1 MELSEKLRLLMR
13 PGAEPAAAGTASR
26 TAVERTRTSS
36 PDHRPN
42 EPVPGL
48 PLQRVE
54 TTRGTVY
61 VIEESWPLG
70 FRHGHLPLKDG
81 LALDG
86 IAMSRLAPGL
96 GAPDLAR
103 AAFVDVE
110 TTGLA
115 GGTGTYA
122 FLVGLGTF
130 EDGSFRLRQFFLAH
144 LGGEAAMLT
153 AVSDVLAS
161 RRAIV
166 SFNGRRFDLPLLET
180 RFTLS
185 RIPPMGLGS
194 PHLDLLYPAR
204 RLFQRRLS
212 SCRLAYLEEA
222 LLGVQRRDDLP
233 SWMIPSLYFD
243 YVRAGRTQPLSAIF
257 RHNALDILSL
267 VALLAH
273 LGRLVSGKPPADPDD
288 CFALA
293 RWDDSERRLADAVPL
308 YETALGCS
316 SQQDMR
322 TVSLRRLAR
331 LYGRLGRW
339 DDLARVMRE
348 EAGGDRPSSHRLEAL
363 VELAK
368 LEEHRHRAYAAAEVL
383 AQRALAIA
391 ETISLRGPT
400 PVMPS
405 LSCEALQHRLRRL
418 RRRLAVRRGSSSEPA
433 TGEVGTRLAPARKT
447 PRRRQLGP
455 SARRER

>member
-13 PGAEPAAAGTASR
+13 PRAESAAAGTASR
-26 TAVERTRTSS
+26 ATMERVRALS
-36 PDHRPN
+36 PDHLPD
-42 EPVPGL
+42 EPIPGL

-70 FRHGHLPLKDG
+70 FRHGRLPLEDG

-86 IAMSRLAPGL
+86 TAMLRLAPGL

-103 AAFVDVE
+103 AAFVDAE

-144 LGGEAAMLT
+144 LGGEAAMLA

-185 RIPPMGLGS
+185 RIPPMGLGL

-204 RLFQRRLS
+204 RLFRRRLS
-212 SCRLAYLEEA
+212 SCRLTYLEEA
-222 LLGVQRRDDLP
+222 LLGVQRGDDLP

-243 YVRAGRTQPLSAIF
+243 YVQPLSAVF

-331 LYGRLGRW
+331 LYRRLGRW
-339 DDLARVMRE
+339 DDLARVMQE
-348 EAGGDRPSSHRLEAL
+348 EAGGDRPPSHRLEAL

-368 LEEHRHRAYAAAEVL
+368 LEEHRHRDYAAAEIL
-383 AQRALAIA
+383 AQQALTLA
-391 ETISLRGPT
+391 EIMALRGPASA
-400 PVMPS
+400 MPP
-405 LSCEALQHRLRRL
+405 LSCEALQHRLWRL
-418 RRRLAVRRGSSSEPA
+418 RRRLAIRRGSSGEPV
-433 TGEVGTRLAPARKT
+433 TGEVTRCLVAARKT
-447 PRRRQLGP
+447 PGRRQLGP

>member
-1 MELSEKLRLLMR
+1 LDLSEKLRAVLR
-13 PGAEPAAAGTASR
+13 PGAQSAAAGTTSLAPL
-26 TAVERTRTSS
+26 ERTPASS
-36 PDHRPN
+36 VGGLPGELAPD
-42 EPVPGL
+42 L

-54 TTRGTVY
+54 TTRGFVY
-61 VIEESWPLG
+61 LSEESWPLDC
-70 FRHGHLPLKDG
+70 RHGRLRLRDG

-86 IAMSRLAPGL
+86 PAMSRLAPGL

-115 GGTGTYA
+115 GGTGTYV
-122 FLVGLGTF
+122 FLVGLGTV

-144 LGGEAAMLT
+144 LGGEVAMLA
-153 AVSDVLAS
+153 AVSEVLAS

-185 RIPPMGLGS
+185 RVSPVALGL

-204 RLFQRRLS
+204 RLFRRRLS
-212 SCRLAYLEEA
+212 SCRLASLEEA
-222 LLGVQRRDDLP
+222 LLGVQRGDDLP
-233 SWMIPSLYFD
+233 SWVIPSLYFD
-243 YVRAGRTQPLSAIF
+243 YIRAGRTDLLSAIF

-273 LGRLVSGKPPADPDD
+273 LGRLTCGEPPADPDD

-293 RWDDSERRLADAVPL
+293 RWDDSVGRLADAVPL

-316 SQQDMR
+316 SEEDAR
-322 TVSLRRLAR
+322 SVSLRRLAR
-331 LYGRLGRW
+331 LYRRLGRW
-339 DDLARVMRE
+339 DDLAGVMRE
-348 EAGGDRPSSHRLEAL
+348 EACGDRPSSHRLEAL

-368 LEEHRHRAYAAAEVL
+368 LEEHHRRDYAAAEAL
-383 AQRALAIA
+383 TQRALALA
-391 ETISLRGPT
+391 ELMALRGRAPAL
-400 PVMPS
+400 PA
-405 LSCEALQHRLRRL
+405 LSREALQHRLWRL
-418 RRRLAVRRGSSSEPA
+418 RRRLAVRRA
-433 TGEVGTRLAPARKT
+433 AL
-447 PRRRQLGP
+447 RRGRT
-455 SARRER
+455 